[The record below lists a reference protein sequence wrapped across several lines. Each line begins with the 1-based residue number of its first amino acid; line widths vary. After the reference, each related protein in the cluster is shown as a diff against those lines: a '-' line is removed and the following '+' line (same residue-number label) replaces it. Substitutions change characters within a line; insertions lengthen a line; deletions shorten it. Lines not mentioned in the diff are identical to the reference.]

1 MNEVILDVELRASG
15 TKGGLSSLKKE
26 GKIPAVFYG
35 KNVKHESIS
44 VNAKAF
50 ASVIETN
57 GTNVIID
64 LNFKDGKKSAIVKE
78 IQRDVLT
85 QAFIHIDFRSISL
98 EDEVEVLVPI
108 HIDGVADGVKN
119 FGGTMEFIVRE
130 VKVKALPKNIP
141 QKISVDVSALGIG
154 QGIIISDLPKL
165 EGIDY
170 VQDPSTLVIN
180 VMVAKVEE
188 EKSAEVAAAVVGG
201 ETESFQPEV
210 IISKG
215 KKGKEGEEGVASGD
229 SSFFRPV
236 AKK

>member
-15 TKGGLSSLKKE
+15 TKGELSSLKKE

-50 ASVIETN
+50 ASVIEAN
-57 GTNVIID
+57 GANVITD
-64 LNFKDGKKSAIVKE
+64 LNFKGGKKPAIVKE

-85 QAFIHIDFRSISL
+85 QSPIHIDFRSISL
-98 EDEVEVLVPI
+98 EDKVEVLVPI

-119 FGGTMEFIVRE
+119 FGGMMEFIVRE

-141 QKISVDVSALGIG
+141 QKISVNVSALGIG
-154 QGIIISDLPKL
+154 QGITIADLPKL
-165 EGIDY
+165 EGINY
-170 VQDPSTLVIN
+170 VHDPSTLIIN
-180 VMVAKVEE
+180 VIAAKVEE
-188 EKSAEVAAAVVGG
+188 EKPAEAAVG
-201 ETESFQPEV
+201 TEAAQPEV
-210 IISKG
+210 ISKG
-215 KKGKEGEEGVASGD
+215 KKDKEGEQGVAAAPS
-229 SSFFRPV
+229 PA